1 MDPRRWEEIQATFD
15 ELVELDAAGR
25 LSRLA
30 ALGTT
35 DPALRQAVQDLL
47 AVDAEAD
54 ARLTAVEAAFR
65 APLASPG
72 APSRTSGCSSRS
84 APGAWGWSTPPRTP
98 AWAGPSR

>member
-65 APLASPG
+65 APAAPAPDPFGLAG
-72 APSRTSGCSSRS
+72 RTVSHFRV
-84 APGAWGWSTPPRTP
+84 R
-98 AWAGPSR
+98 